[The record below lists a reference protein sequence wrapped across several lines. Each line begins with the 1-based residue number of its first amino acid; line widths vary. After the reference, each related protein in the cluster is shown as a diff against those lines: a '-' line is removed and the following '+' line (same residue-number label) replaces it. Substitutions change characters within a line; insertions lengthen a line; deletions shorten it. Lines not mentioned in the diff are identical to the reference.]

1 MPAMVVYMIIA
12 TANTYIYVYIYI
24 NVSVAICGSSHKRKQ
39 ICLVIVRCRNALI
52 LVEQL
57 AEFVW

>member
-12 TANTYIYVYIYI
+12 TANTYIYVYI
-24 NVSVAICGSSHKRKQ
+24 NVSVATCGSSHKRKQ
-39 ICLVIVRCRNALI
+39 ICLVTVRCRNALI

>member
-1 MPAMVVYMIIA
+1 MVVYMIIA
-12 TANTYIYVYIYI
+12 TANTYIYMYIYI
-24 NVSVAICGSSHKRKQ
+24 NVSVAICGSSKRKQ
-39 ICLVIVRCRNALI
+39 ICLVTVRCRNELI